1 MRVRFNLATVS
12 SDGTDLRPDEAGAG
26 EGAEVFEEPVGGK
39 AGDIF
44 ECTTFFKMM
53 RGATDNGERLF
64 ASEHFVG
71 FLVQFEGGLIL
82 FSNDEQGWRFDTKK
96 RVASEVGPAATRD
109 HGTNGFAEV
118 RSSDEGSTCPGVG
131 TEEADAKIP
140 GFVFSSHPVGGT
152 VEALSEQAHVEAQ
165 VCALGFLG
173 AFGRRE
179 QFEQKRAETG
189 FAEEPGKLTIAK
201 APPTVGVGEDDQPVC
216 VEWNGK
222 FAIQSGGTC
231 GDTNGA
237 GCFARLQS
245 VSFSAHSSIV
255 PSMNQRMVRT
265 TQQRLPDTPILLPLT
280 PSCQLEQF
288 ALPVTENSQ
297 RRMNMCP
304 SPVRKRNW
312 RLLDLTSLHGAALL
326 LVLAMLFGGC
336 KKSKPAD
343 EVDQFTRLSNLGKS
357 QLESG
362 DGAKAVDLFR
372 QALGLNPTLPEAQ
385 LNLANAYLLASQV
398 DNAIQ
403 QAQQVLAVDRNSAA
417 AYYIVGCAYL
427 RKGQAEEALKA
438 LQQSHKIDPAV
449 TALNFQM
456 GLAHER
462 LGHGEEAVQQFQSVV
477 EFEPEHLA
485 GHYRLS
491 QVLLRLGKQAEAAE
505 ALKKHQELLAKRSNP
520 ASDIAVFER
529 CKHTLA
535 RLPFKLE
542 EPLADGVKVSFA
554 DATAT
559 AFRGASYQGPMGVI
573 DLAHDGRNSL
583 FVRDGE
589 GFRLLVNSNGTFV
602 AQEKSLPGIVGAN
615 YHCALVGDLQNDQT
629 EDVVVLGDKG
639 AHVFKFTTNGVATDI
654 TRAAGFGAL
663 TALDGVLVDF
673 DYTGKLGLIALQSDG
688 KGIRTF
694 RNLSSTFAMYFSE
707 SGVTSGLPASVSGG
721 RHLVLEDW
729 NNDELLDLMITRDSE
744 PPLLFARERGGP
756 FSATNAVYPSGPI
769 SATSDLNND
778 SITDV
783 ATVTGDHVAL
793 TFGGGKPAINLP
805 LGTGVV
811 NGLTLVDYDNDGW
824 MDVCVYGD
832 GLRLW
837 RNRGNAGFLEVTK
850 HVGFV
855 ASVTGKVRFVAAA
868 DFDMDCDTDLVVAV
882 EGVGLKM
889 LRNDGGNA
897 NRQLKLRLIGH
908 RSNSSALGVRYEV
921 IAGGLRAW
929 RTVRQL
935 PIEVGVGRHD
945 QVDTVAVRWFDGFI
959 NNDEIKV
966 SQCAVV
972 ALDEIEK
979 PTGSCPYLYA
989 WDGKGFRFV
998 TDLLGA
1004 APLGLP
1010 VSDTRFIDAD
1020 PIEYVRIGSE
1030 ESFPAKN
1037 GFHVLQITEE
1047 LREVLYLDE
1056 AKLVVVDHPAGAEVH
1071 STSKLRPGGPFPSHE
1086 LVTLHKR
1093 QPLRKA
1099 INHDGV
1105 EITLALADAD
1115 GRMASPTKLRS
1126 RQLRGL
1132 AEPHSITLD
1141 FGPLETQQPLVL
1153 ALTGWLRFGGGM
1165 ANVGAAHTPDL
1176 PFPFPTLEV
1185 ETLRTDGT
1193 SDWKPVDVVV
1203 GSPAGKT
1210 KTIVVDLA
1218 GKLPES
1224 ARRLRVTAAFEIHWD
1239 RAALF
1244 EKRDNSETRITV
1256 VNAADANLHWRGY
1269 SEFESW
1275 PWYLPLTPN
1284 YDSVRPTANWT
1295 ITPSGWATRY
1305 GSVTELVNTNDQA
1318 LVLVAGG
1325 DELTLR
1331 FAANALPPRP
1341 ALAKRDFF
1349 LYTIGW
1355 DKDADFHCEL
1365 GFQIEPL
1372 PWQGMDA
1379 QRYGKQSRPEF
1390 PQDDLMRRFNTR
1402 WVGPY
1407 TLTKGR
1413 P

>member
-1 MRVRFNLATVS
+1 MNHHRPPDSFPKLHRRFLRFTLAN
-12 SDGTDLRPDEAGAG
+12 GAIL
-26 EGAEVFEEPVGGK
+26 VL
-39 AGDIF
+39 
-44 ECTTFFKMM
+44 
-53 RGATDNGERLF
+53 LF
-64 ASEHFVG
+64 A
-71 FLVQFEGGLIL
+71 LV
-82 FSNDEQGWRFDTKK
+82 W
-96 RVASEVGPAATRD
+96 
-109 HGTNGFAEV
+109 
-118 RSSDEGSTCPGVG
+118 C
-131 TEEADAKIP
+131 
-140 GFVFSSHPVGGT
+140 
-152 VEALSEQAHVEAQ
+152 
-165 VCALGFLG
+165 
-173 AFGRRE
+173 
-179 QFEQKRAETG
+179 
-189 FAEEPGKLTIAK
+189 
-201 APPTVGVGEDDQPVC
+201 
-216 VEWNGK
+216 
-222 FAIQSGGTC
+222 
-231 GDTNGA
+231 
-237 GCFARLQS
+237 
-245 VSFSAHSSIV
+245 
-255 PSMNQRMVRT
+255 
-265 TQQRLPDTPILLPLT
+265 
-280 PSCQLEQF
+280 
-288 ALPVTENSQ
+288 
-297 RRMNMCP
+297 
-304 SPVRKRNW
+304 
-312 RLLDLTSLHGAALL
+312 
-326 LVLAMLFGGC
+326 GGC
-336 KKSKPAD
+336 KKSEPSVEA
-343 EVDQFTRLSNLGKS
+343 DQFTRLSNLGKS

-362 DGAKAVDLFR
+362 EAAKAVDLFR
-372 QALGLNPTLPEAQ
+372 QALALNPTLSEAQ
-385 LNLANAYLLASQV
+385 LNLANAFLLASQM

-417 AYYIVGCAYL
+417 AHYIVGCAHL
-427 RKGQAEEALKA
+427 RKGQGEDALKA

-462 LGHGEEAVQQFQSVV
+462 LGHHEEAAQQFQFVV

-491 QVLLRLGKQAEAAE
+491 QVLQRLGRQAEAE
-505 ALKKHQELLAKRSNP
+505 DELKKHQALLATRPNP
-520 ASDIAVFER
+520 VGDVAVFER

-535 RLPFKLE
+535 KLPFKLE
-542 EPLADGVKVSFA
+542 EPLADGVKLSFA

-559 AFRGASYQGPMGVI
+559 AFRSASYQGPIGVI

-583 FVRDGE
+583 FVRDGD
-589 GFRLLVNSNGTFV
+589 GFRLLMNSNGTFV
-602 AQEKSLPGIVGAN
+602 AQEKLWPGIAGAN

-629 EDVVVLGDKG
+629 EDVVMLGDKG
-639 AHVFKFTTNGVATDI
+639 AHVFKFTTNGAMSDM

-663 TALDGVLVDF
+663 TSLDGVLVDF
-673 DYTGKLGLIALQSDG
+673 DYTGKLGLIALQPEG
-688 KGIRTF
+688 KGIRVF

-707 SGVTSGLPASVSGG
+707 SGVTSGLPATVTGG
-721 RHLVLEDW
+721 RHLLLEDW
-729 NNDELLDLMITRDSE
+729 NNDELLDLMITREAE

-756 FSATNAVYPSGPI
+756 FSATNAIYPSGPI
-769 SATSDLNND
+769 SAVGDLNND

-783 ATVTGDHVAL
+783 ATVTGDHVTV
-793 TFGGGKPAINLP
+793 TFGGGKPAANLP
-805 LGTGVV
+805 LGAGAAA
-811 NGLTLVDYDNDGW
+811 GITLVDYDNDGW
-824 MDVCVYGD
+824 MDLCVYGD
-832 GLRLW
+832 DLRLW

-850 HVGFV
+850 ELGL
-855 ASVTGKVRFVAAA
+855 ATAVTGKVRFVAAA
-868 DFDMDCDTDLVVAV
+868 DFDQDCDTDLVVAV
-882 EGVGLKM
+882 DGAGLKL

-897 NRQLKLRLIGH
+897 NRQLKLRLVGH
-908 RSNSSALGVRYEV
+908 RSNSSGLGVRYEV
-921 IAGGLRAW
+921 SAGGLRAW
-929 RTVRQL
+929 RTLKQL
-935 PIEVGVGRHD
+935 PIEVGVGKHD

-959 NNDEIKV
+959 NNDEIRV
-966 SQCAVV
+966 TSCAVV

-979 PTGSCPYLYA
+979 PSGSCPYLYA
-989 WDGKGFRFV
+989 WDGHGFRFV

-1010 VSDTRFIDAD
+1010 VSDTRFVDAD
-1020 PIEYVRIGSE
+1020 PVEYVRIGSE
-1030 ESFPAKN
+1030 ESFPAKD

-1099 INHDGV
+1099 ISHEGTDLRTV
-1105 EITLALADAD
+1105 LADVD

-1132 AEPHSITLD
+1132 AEPHGITLD
-1141 FGPLETQQPLVL
+1141 FGPLETTQPLVL

-1185 ETLRTDGT
+1185 ETLRADGAP
-1193 SDWKPVDVVV
+1193 DWKPVDVVV
-1203 GSPAGKT
+1203 GAPAGKT

-1218 GKLPES
+1218 GKLPEG

-1256 VNAADANLHWRGY
+1256 VSAADAHLHWRGY
-1269 SEFESW
+1269 SEFEPW
-1275 PWYLPLTPN
+1275 PWFLPLTPN
-1284 YDSVRPTANWT
+1284 YLNVRPTADWT

-1305 GSVTELVNTNDQA
+1305 GPVGELVNTNDQA

-1331 FAANALPPRP
+1331 FAASALPPR
-1341 ALAKRDFF
+1341 AASAKRDFF

-1372 PWQGMDA
+1372 PWQGMDS
-1379 QRYGKQSRPEF
+1379 QRYGKQSRPGF

-1413 P
+1413 R